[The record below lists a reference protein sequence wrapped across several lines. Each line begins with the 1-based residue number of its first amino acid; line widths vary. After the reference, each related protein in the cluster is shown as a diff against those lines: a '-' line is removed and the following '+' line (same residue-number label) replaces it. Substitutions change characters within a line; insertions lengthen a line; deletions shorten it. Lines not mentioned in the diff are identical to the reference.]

1 MLDSRHIT
9 EGRHSRDG
17 AKAGF
22 MRYEKQ
28 LVEEI
33 ISLRVVVSPNPN
45 GRYDAICN
53 SVPQFDFQDDTIDS
67 VLEKMGD
74 ALSAW
79 LEDVPV
85 HISDLGD
92 DDRLFMSDARR
103 ILDQHSGAPDEW
115 LPISLDEG
123 QVSIGKPVS
132 HPRTLDV
139 FISGGKARRG
149 SYKPRPVHQ
158 ELVAVAV

>member
-1 MLDSRHIT
+1 MRH
-9 EGRHSRDG
+9 
-17 AKAGF
+17 
-22 MRYEKQ
+22 EKQ

-33 ISLRVVVSPNPN
+33 ISLRVAVSPNSN
-45 GRYDAICN
+45 GGYDAICN
-53 SVPQFDFQDDTIDS
+53 SVPQFDFQDETVDG
-67 VLEKMGD
+67 VLDKIGD
-74 ALSAW
+74 ALAAW

-85 HISDLGD
+85 HISDLDD

-103 ILDQHSGAPDEW
+103 VLEQHSGAPDEW

-123 QVSIGKPVS
+123 KVSIGKPDS

-158 ELVAVAV
+158 EPVAVAV